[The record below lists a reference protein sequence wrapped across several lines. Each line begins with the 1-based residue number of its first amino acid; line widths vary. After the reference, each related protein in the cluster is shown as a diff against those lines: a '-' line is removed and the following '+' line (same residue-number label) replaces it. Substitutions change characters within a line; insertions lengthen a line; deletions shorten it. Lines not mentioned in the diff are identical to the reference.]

1 MKKRE
6 KRLIGRADKA
16 DFPQLMLNNID
27 VKIDTGAYS
36 GSIHSEHIEEIR
48 VDGKRKIRFR
58 LLDKSHP
65 EYNQRIFEYS
75 NYRQKRVKNSF
86 GVSEKRY
93 VIETLIVLFGEAFL
107 TEFTLSERGEM
118 KYPVLI
124 GRKLLNRNFIVD
136 TAKSNL
142 SFKQKT
148 RKEKQ
153 SYENSNTVPQR

>member
-6 KRLIGRADKA
+6 KRLIGRSDKA
-16 DFPQLMLNNID
+16 DFPQLELNNID

-36 GSIHSEHIEEIR
+36 GAIHCEHIEEIEAA
-48 VDGKRKIRFR
+48 GKRKIRFR
-58 LLDKSHP
+58 LLDKTHP
-65 EYNQRIFEYS
+65 EYNHMVFEYS

-86 GVSEKRY
+86 GVTEKRF

-118 KYPVLI
+118 KFPVLI

-136 TAKSNL
+136 TAKTNI

-148 RKEKQ
+148 KQ
-153 SYENSNTVPQR
+153 QQLNENSNPVPQL

>member
-27 VKIDTGAYS
+27 VKVDTGAYS
-36 GSIHSEHIEEIR
+36 GSIHCEHIEQIE
-48 VDGKRKIRFR
+48 VEGKRKIRFR

-65 EYNQRIFEYS
+65 EYNKKTFEYS

-86 GVSEKRY
+86 GVSEKRF

-136 TAKSNL
+136 TARTNL
-142 SFKQKT
+142 SFKEKT
-148 RKEKQ
+148 RKEKLTH
-153 SYENSNTVPQR
+153 ENSNPVPQL

>member
-1 MKKRE
+1 MMKKRE

-16 DFPQLMLNNID
+16 DFPQLELKNID
-27 VKIDTGAYS
+27 VKIDTGAYT
-36 GSIHSEHIEEIR
+36 GSIHCEHIEQIE
-48 VDGKRKIRFR
+48 VEGKRKIRFR
-58 LLDKSHP
+58 LLDKTHP
-65 EYNQRIFEYS
+65 EYNHMEFEYS

-86 GVSEKRY
+86 GASEKRF

-136 TAKSNL
+136 TAKTNT

-148 RKEKQ
+148 KQ
-153 SYENSNTVPQR
+153 EQLTDETLIIEH